1 MMFFLFRYLSIII
14 FFVVVAAPSTWG
26 AGLWL
31 YEVGTPG
38 MGTASAGRGAI
49 ATDASV
55 AGVNPASM
63 TKLSRSQLLVSAVG
77 LFSDSKFKVDS
88 AAFGGGDGKNK
99 QDTTP
104 AASFHYVYSATSSLK
119 LGITTASFFGAGSE
133 YDDDWAGRYYVLE
146 GKFTSFLLNP
156 GIGYRVNR
164 WLSVGGGLG
173 IVSAN
178 LKNKAAINNQVTDP
192 GFPDGKIEFEDDD
205 MGFGFNLGTLIEP
218 RDDTRVSL
226 FYRSEVDFE
235 FKDDA
240 NLKGLGPT
248 LGSLLDPN
256 PKVKIKMTLPQ
267 TVVFS
272 GYHDLTDKL
281 ALVASVGWQDWSEYG
296 QPSVTVQDSDGI
308 SFEVDQNFKDTW
320 HGSIG
325 ALYRIADVWLWSVG
339 FAYDSSPLDDKDRSP
354 DFPIDRQI
362 RLGTGLQYDWSEDMT
377 IGAAYTYIDT
387 GDAEID
393 WEGRP
398 LQGDIKGDF
407 DPNHIHA
414 FALNLIWRF

>member
-1 MMFFLFRYLSIII
+1 MSLLFRYI
-14 FFVVVAAPSTWG
+14 FAIFLFAILAAPSSWG

-31 YEVGTPG
+31 YEVGTPN

-49 ATDASV
+49 AQDATV
-55 AGVNPASM
+55 AGVNPAGM
-63 TKLSRSQLLVSAVG
+63 TKLNRSQLMVSAVG

-88 AAFGGGDGKNK
+88 ATFGGGDGKNK

-104 AASFHYVYSATSSLK
+104 AGSFSYVYSATSNLK
-119 LGITTASFFGAGSE
+119 LGITAVSFFGAGSE
-133 YDDDWAGRYYVLE
+133 YDDDWAGRYYSLE
-146 GKFTSFLLNP
+146 GKFAAFVVNP

-164 WLSVGGGLG
+164 WFSLGGGLG
-173 IVSAN
+173 FVKAN
-178 LKNKAAINNQVTDP
+178 LKTKAAINNQVTDP
-192 GFPDGKIEFEDDD
+192 GFPDGKIEFENDDT
-205 MGFGFNLGTLIEP
+205 GLGFNLGVLIEP
-218 RDDTRVSL
+218 RDDTRVAL
-226 FYRSEVDFE
+226 AYRSQVDFE

-248 LGSLLDPN
+248 LGSLLNPN
-256 PKVKIKMTLPQ
+256 LGVKIEMILPQ
-267 TVVFS
+267 SVVLS

-281 ALVASVGWQDWSEYG
+281 ALVASIGWQDWSEYG
-296 QPSVTVQDSDGI
+296 QPNVTVQNSDGI

-325 ALYRIADVWLWSVG
+325 ALYRIADAWLWSIG
-339 FAYDSSPLDDKDRSP
+339 FAYDSSPLDDEDRSP
-354 DFPIDRQI
+354 DYPIDRQI

-377 IGAAYTYIDT
+377 IGAAYTYLDT

-398 LQGDIKGDF
+398 LQGDIKGDY
-407 DPNHIHA
+407 DPNHTHA